1 MRSLRKSFDDMV
13 KALHCHTEPSAK
25 YPQRIKVLNSIYR
38 YFATLNMT
46 IVRHCENLIMSLR
59 AKTSI
64 SEFLRGNPQNKRQIK
79 SYGLPRKANA
89 LLAMTIKTA
98 LRAMKSAFAPHCHT
112 ERMRSIHEKTALST
126 SIYGFFV
133 TLRMTMLA
141 LSFAFF
147 LAPNLAFAEQS
158 GWFVG
163 MQAGVGK
170 GEIETELDGTRQR
183 YTNVQNNRYEFSKI
197 QKQAKI
203 DTSKNWVAGNVQ
215 VVERFPWDPTD
226 GGVSWDS
233 TNTNSYVKTL
243 ILNYIPGGRSYG
255 WNSGNLALSYPELV
269 KINDE
274 FKGLNAGL
282 LAGYKHFFSS
292 QFGLRFYGLFDF
304 SFYKNKEKAF
314 YVKDKFQSYNA
325 NINVDV
331 LYNFYDK
338 DNKIFG
344 IFAGASVGG
353 AQYMSSK
360 TRLATD
366 IDLGL
371 NFGFRFGF
379 DKHHSI
385 ELFNRVGGL
394 FANAQSYKE
403 NDIDYQSES
412 LLYGSTTINN
422 PQTIAV
428 CPANETG
435 CANGSSADKSNRY
448 VATRTGYT
456 ERYIKDTDSASAGT
470 GIRADSYKQPYK
482 IGIRY
487 IYSF

>member
-1 MRSLRKSFDDMV
+1 MV
-13 KALHCHTEPSAK
+13 E
-25 YPQRIKVLNSIYR
+25 
-38 YFATLNMT
+38 
-46 IVRHCENLIMSLR
+46 
-59 AKTSI
+59 
-64 SEFLRGNPQNKRQIK
+64 
-79 SYGLPRKANA
+79 
-89 LLAMTIKTA
+89 
-98 LRAMKSAFAPHCHT
+98 
-112 ERMRSIHEKTALST
+112 
-126 SIYGFFV
+126 
-133 TLRMTMLA
+133 
-141 LSFAFF
+141 
-147 LAPNLAFAEQS
+147 
-158 GWFVG
+158 
-163 MQAGVGK
+163 
-170 GEIETELDGTRQR
+170 EI
-183 YTNVQNNRYEFSKI
+183 
-197 QKQAKI
+197 
-203 DTSKNWVAGNVQ
+203 
-215 VVERFPWDPTD
+215 PWDPTD
-226 GGVSWDS
+226 GGVSWDPNAIS
-233 TNTNSYVKTL
+233 TSQKNNIV
-243 ILNYIPGGRSYG
+243 NYIPGGRSYG

-338 DNKIFG
+338 GNKIFG

-412 LLYGSTTINN
+412 LLYGSTRISNRTSN
-422 PQTIAV
+422 V
-428 CPANETG
+428 CPAGVAG
-435 CANGSSADKSNRY
+435 CKNGFAGDYRY
-448 VATRTGYT
+448 QYTRTSYT
-456 ERYIKDTDSASAGT
+456 EMYIKDTDSASAGT

>member
-1 MRSLRKSFDDMV
+1 MV
-13 KALHCHTEPSAK
+13 ASHCEQVKRAWQAINSKAN
-25 YPQRIKVLNSIYR
+25 LNPYR

-46 IVRHCENLIMSLR
+46 IVRHCERVKRAWQSIKHSQVVDCHEFAPLR
-59 AKTSI
+59 FANS
-64 SEFLRGNPQNKRQIK
+64 RNDD
-79 SYGLPRKANA
+79 KARI
-89 LLAMTIKTA
+89 LCT
-98 LRAMKSAFAPHCHT
+98 MKSAFAPHCHT

-126 SIYGFFV
+126 SIYGFFA

-170 GEIETELDGTRQR
+170 GEIQTELDGTRQR
-183 YTNVQNNRYEFSKI
+183 YTNVQNNRYEFSSVI
-197 QKQAKI
+197 EKQAKI

-215 VVERFPWDPTD
+215 VVEEIPWDPTD
-226 GGVSWDS
+226 GGVSWDPNAI
-233 TNTNSYVKTL
+233 NTSQKNNIV
-243 ILNYIPGGRSYG
+243 NYIPGGRSYG
-255 WNSGNLALSYPELV
+255 WTSGSLALSYPELV

-338 DNKIFG
+338 GNKIFG

-428 CPANETG
+428 CPAGETG
-435 CANGSSADKSNRY
+435 CANGFSADRSNRY